1 MTEKENAFTPSVLIL
16 TDRLQLP
23 VKELV
28 EYLRKNTAIRI
39 RGVESESE
47 GVLHVARENQIDFL
61 IIAGFLRNEKTYE
74 VLYELDEIQN
84 NYLEVHWAAISPTIF
99 DHKQTYHIRANFDR
113 FRPCEEFVGFL
124 EKMYRDVL
132 SNSETKYVRPPVKT
146 YTFDRES
153 KPPPPKTAWQKFT
166 GWFNSK

>member
-1 MTEKENAFTPSVLIL
+1 MTEKMDAFAPSVLIL
-16 TDRLQLP
+16 TDRLQFEVNDLT
-23 VKELV
+23 K
-28 EYLRKNTAIRI
+28 YLRDNTAIRI
-39 RGVESESE
+39 LDVVNDSES
-47 GVLHVARENQIDFL
+47 VLRVARENHIDFL

-84 NYLEVHWAAISPTIF
+84 NYMEVHWAAVSPTIF

-124 EKMYRDVL
+124 EKMYREVL
-132 SNSETKYVRPPVKT
+132 SSTETKYVRPSVKT

-153 KPPPPKTAWQKFT
+153 KTPPKKTAWQRIYD
-166 GWFNSK
+166 WLNSK